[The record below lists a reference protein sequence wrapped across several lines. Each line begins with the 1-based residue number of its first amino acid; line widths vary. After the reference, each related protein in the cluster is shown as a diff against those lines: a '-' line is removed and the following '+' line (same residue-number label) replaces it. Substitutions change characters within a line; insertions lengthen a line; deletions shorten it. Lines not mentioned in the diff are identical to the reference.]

1 MALDLHN
8 EMEAQDQNMHPEIHN
23 KLAEGL
29 RLATNFIR
37 ELQSLNK
44 SWLQQAIKIMGVRPI
59 TKVVHI
65 YSLGS
70 KKGEQIVLQL
80 SFTLRLSWS
89 SWVIQEF
96 ILFEYI

>member
-1 MALDLHN
+1 MDRDAEVLEIYHRNISKEEKIHLLEEMALDLRN

-44 SWLQQAIKIMGVRPI
+44 S
-59 TKVVHI
+59 
-65 YSLGS
+65 
-70 KKGEQIVLQL
+70 
-80 SFTLRLSWS
+80 
-89 SWVIQEF
+89 
-96 ILFEYI
+96 